1 MIFWHVGGTILAFR
15 YVFRDPN
22 VDLRFLALGSILPD
36 LIDKPL
42 GTILFAD
49 TFQAS
54 QIFGHSLAF
63 SSLLMAVVLLGT
75 RRGIWRRRLMAVAVG
90 SFFHLALDAMWTVKE
105 TFMWPAFGWSF
116 PPGPTEYWTGFIDR
130 LFGNPWTVAME
141 VAGLGYLIYLWRKAG
156 LQESGARVRFWRS
169 GSIQA

>member
-42 GTILFAD
+42 GTIFLAD

-54 QIFGHSLAF
+54 QIYGHTLIF
-63 SSLLMAVVLLGT
+63 SSLLMGAVLLGT

-90 SFFHLALDAMWTVKE
+90 SFFHLALDVMWTVRE
-105 TFMWPAFGWSF
+105 TFLWPAFVWAF
-116 PPGPTEYWTGFIDR
+116 PPGPTEYWAGFIDR
-130 LFGNPWTVAME
+130 LLGDPWTLVMEAAGVAYL
-141 VAGLGYLIYLWRKAG
+141 VYLGRKAG
-156 LQESGARVRFWRS
+156 LQHADARSRLVRT
-169 GSIQA
+169 GSIQV